1 MFFRPQENII
11 PQQKR
16 WTIKP
21 RESRE
26 SEMFILRRSKL
37 CDSDYDIVDE
47 AELWTK
53 QKGQFLLEVMG
64 DG

>member
-1 MFFRPQENII
+1 MFRLQENII

-26 SEMFILRRSKL
+26 SEMFIRRCFKL
-37 CDSDYDIVDE
+37 CDSDCDIVDE

-53 QKGQFLLEVMG
+53 QKGQFLLGVVGEG
-64 DG
+64 